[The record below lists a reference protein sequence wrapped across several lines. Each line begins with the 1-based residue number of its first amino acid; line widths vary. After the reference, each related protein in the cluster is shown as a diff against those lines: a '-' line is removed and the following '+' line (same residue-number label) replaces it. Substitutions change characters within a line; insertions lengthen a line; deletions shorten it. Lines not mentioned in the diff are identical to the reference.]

1 MSVKV
6 ELVFNTVEEAIA
18 ALGKV
23 AGIAPASIASV
34 TPPAVEKTPRKGRSD
49 AGQPRGPNARTAGE
63 QNAAG
68 ASAGANATATAGN
81 STTGT
86 TDPSKAPEQGANST
100 STTPAAPTAAAPQ
113 APAAVTTAPA
123 APIPAPAAPI
133 DDATIQAGVE
143 KLFNA
148 KGFDDTALVLSRFGV
163 QRGKDLLPVQ
173 RAEFLA
179 KVDAV
184 LAGGA
189 I

>member
-1 MSVKV
+1 MSVKIT
-6 ELVFNTVEEAIA
+6 LDYTNVEEAIA
-18 ALGKV
+18 ALGKL
-23 AGIAPASIASV
+23 AGI
-34 TPPAVEKTPRKGRSD
+34 TPVAAVAVQPAVEKKERQPRADR
-49 AGQPRGPNARTAGE
+49 GQPRGPNARTAGE
-63 QNAAG
+63 PNAAG
-68 ASAGANATATAGN
+68 ASAPVASAPETGSNAPSVVTAPGKAAEQAANPTATV
-81 STTGT
+81 
-86 TDPSKAPEQGANST
+86 
-100 STTPAAPTAAAPQ
+100 TPAPTVAAPQ

-123 APIPAPAAPI
+123 ATVV

-148 KGFDDTALVLSRFGV
+148 KGFDDTARVLSRFGV

-184 LAGGA
+184 IAGGA